1 MYMYFRVCM
10 CVYCNDAYVIHWPY
24 SLYSDF
30 TDGRGNVDKDSDE
43 EDGQPEAFNPQYE
56 SLPALR
62 PAQPPSYKPT
72 PSYPMGDDMEMK
84 KVPLADSDSY
94 LGGGGGGYMMQ
105 VRYNSSF

>member
-1 MYMYFRVCM
+1 MTLLDLSSV
-10 CVYCNDAYVIHWPY
+10 
-24 SLYSDF
+24 YSDF

-84 KVPLADSDSY
+84 KVPLPDSDSY

-105 VRYNSSF
+105 VR

>member
-1 MYMYFRVCM
+1 MLSSK
-10 CVYCNDAYVIHWPY
+10 WPC
-24 SLYSDF
+24 LTFPVYSDF

-84 KVPLADSDSY
+84 KVPLPDSDSY

-105 VRYNSSF
+105 VR